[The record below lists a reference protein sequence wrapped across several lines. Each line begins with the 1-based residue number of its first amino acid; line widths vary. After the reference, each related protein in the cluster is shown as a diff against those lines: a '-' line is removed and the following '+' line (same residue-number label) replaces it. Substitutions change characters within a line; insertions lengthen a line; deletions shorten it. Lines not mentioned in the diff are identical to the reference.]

1 MSSETLCLLQI
12 QLSLSLKLVVTT
24 SFKDIPYGI
33 VVSVK
38 ACRAGGPGSIPE
50 VGNFFFFLF
59 SEIMLR
65 PKMFDP
71 PEFLFKIF
79 GRPKM
84 KKM

>member
-50 VGNFFFFLF
+50 VGNLIFFSFQKLC
-59 SEIMLR
+59 L
-65 PKMFDP
+65 
-71 PEFLFKIF
+71 
-79 GRPKM
+79 GRKCSTHQNFCS
-84 KKM
+84 KSLVALK

>member
-33 VVSVK
+33 VVSVM

-50 VGNFFFFLF
+50 VGN
-59 SEIMLR
+59 
-65 PKMFDP
+65 
-71 PEFLFKIF
+71 
-79 GRPKM
+79 
-84 KKM
+84 